1 MTTEVN
7 GGTVRHRIGRD
18 GSFSLRTM
26 SGTVRLRGTD
36 GDEVVLNARTSASD
50 EAPALTVRRYEGGL
64 HVEPEGRGVS
74 FLGATIGIGQPEIE
88 FEVDLPASAR
98 IELNSVS
105 AEVSGSLLHGDQSY
119 KLVSGPLLLHDV
131 GGRLDVKSVSGD
143 VCIRGSRPL
152 EIDVVTTSG
161 DLEVDGRQL
170 ELVRL
175 RSVSGNATIQGA
187 LAAGP
192 EHRVE
197 TVSGDLRLEPE
208 AGLTVEA
215 SGPIV
220 GLRSSIGGRA
230 SSRRGQRSFIVGDG
244 AAQLRF
250 RSMSGQVS
258 LEERGAPSRSRPAAT
273 PETRSQ
279 PAGESRDP
287 LEILRA
293 VERGELDVEEA
304 SRLLEEHEHA

>member
-1 MTTEVN
+1 MTAEVH
-7 GGTVRHRIGRD
+7 GGAIRHRIGRE
-18 GSFSLRTM
+18 GSFSLRTV
-26 SGTVRLRGTD
+26 SGSVRLGGTA
-36 GDEVVLNARTSASD
+36 GDEVVLTARTSASD
-50 EAPALTVRRYEGGL
+50 EAPALSIRRYEGGL
-64 HVEPEGRGVS
+64 HVEPERKGMS

-88 FEVDLPASAR
+88 FEVEVPASAR
-98 IELNSVS
+98 VEINSVS
-105 AEVSGSLLHGDQSY
+105 AEVSGSGLHGDQSY
-119 KLVSGPLLLHDV
+119 KLVSGALLLDAV
-131 GGRLDVKSVSGD
+131 GGRLEAKSVSGD
-143 VCIRGSRPL
+143 VQVRASGPL

-175 RSVSGNATIQGA
+175 RSVSGDVGIVGA
-187 LAAGP
+187 LSAGP

-208 AGLTVEA
+208 SGLTVEA

-220 GLRSSIGGRA
+220 GLQSSMRGRA
-230 SSRRGQRSFIVGDG
+230 SSRRGQRGFVVGDG

-258 LEERGAPSRSRPAAT
+258 LEEDRLSRPGPAAAAGPH
-273 PETRSQ
+273 PEHSR
-279 PAGESRDP
+279 ESRDP

-293 VERGELDVEEA
+293 VERGELDVEQA
-304 SRLLEEHEHA
+304 TRLLEETEHA